1 MLRGRA
7 NPRPLDPTNMGGPQ
21 EEKWPQICSNS
32 KHKKVHIVSGGGG
45 GGGGTQQ
52 QSDGKSR
59 KRAILLLYLE
69 YLQKPKKIADVLY
82 G

>member
-1 MLRGRA
+1 MLWLRP
-7 NPRPLDPTNMGGPQ
+7 NPRPLLPTNMGGPQ

-32 KHKKVHIVSGGGG
+32 KHIKVLGGGG
-45 GGGGTQQ
+45 GGWGPH

-69 YLQKPKKIADVLY
+69 YLQKPKKFADVLY